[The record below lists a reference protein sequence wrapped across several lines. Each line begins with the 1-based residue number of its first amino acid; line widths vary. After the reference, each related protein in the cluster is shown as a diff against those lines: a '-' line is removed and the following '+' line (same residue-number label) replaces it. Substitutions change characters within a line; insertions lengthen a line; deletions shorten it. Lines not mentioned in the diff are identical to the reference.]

1 MSSMGFLTDIM
12 AGGIS
17 AGAASAMTGAAGQLL
32 GQTATGASQGTAFL
46 MGAPTVEFTTVA
58 AGTGALLPAVTV
70 GGRINGADTILVVN
84 NGANALLV
92 YPPIGFKI
100 ATNAVNAT
108 VSIASGKG
116 AVFQQRGDSNYFAL
130 MGA

>member
-17 AGAASAMTGAAGQLL
+17 AGAAAAMTGAAGQLL

-100 ATNAVNAT
+100 VRTQSMPRFRLRPAKRQSSSKEGTPT
-108 VSIASGKG
+108 IS
-116 AVFQQRGDSNYFAL
+116 R
-130 MGA
+130 